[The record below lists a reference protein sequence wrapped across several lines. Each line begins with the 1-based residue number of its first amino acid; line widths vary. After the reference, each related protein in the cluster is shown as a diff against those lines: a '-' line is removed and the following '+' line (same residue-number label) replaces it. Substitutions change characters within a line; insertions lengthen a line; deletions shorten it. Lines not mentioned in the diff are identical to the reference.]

1 MLADY
6 EEHTGFKLMKL
17 PSTFEIEYQHV
28 GHRNNFL
35 NRISTCALQS
45 VDVTYGGDRF
55 QAHADGVPQ
64 QTKLS
69 LKFKELE
76 IMTRNLM
83 NDGY

>member
-1 MLADY
+1 ML
-6 EEHTGFKLMKL
+6 TNNIKF
-17 PSTFEIEYQHV
+17 
-28 GHRNNFL
+28 NNFPVKSKNLHL
-35 NRISTCALQS
+35 NKISTCALKS
-45 VDVTYGGDRF
+45 VDVAYGGDRF